1 MGDFRIGT
9 KAVFT
14 QSGSDEPVLAST
26 VTGVSLYSSI
36 AVICEQQTADTQGGT
51 FTSGAWRTRT
61 LNHEI
66 TDADSIVT
74 LSSNQFTLI
83 NGTYTI
89 EWLAPALRCGRH
101 VSKLVETQTPT
112 DAGIAQAMMVN
123 VNDSNSSSPSHG
135 FAVVTVSSGS
145 NNVFEIQHQCSDT
158 RNTYGLGHYS
168 GYAVERYTQVKILK
182 HRN

>member
-135 FAVVTVSSGS
+135 FAVVQYHQDQIMYLKY
-145 NNVFEIQHQCSDT
+145 NINVRIQEILMGWGIILDMLLS
-158 RNTYGLGHYS
+158 
-168 GYAVERYTQVKILK
+168 VILK
-182 HRN
+182 